1 MGTYVFKL
9 PDIGEGIAEAEI
21 AEWRVAVG
29 DMVEEDQPI
38 VDMLTDKA
46 AVEVP
51 APTDGKI
58 VKLHGEPGDMVPV
71 SSALITMEVEGD
83 GNAIDADVDI
93 RPAEE
98 ADPEPD
104 PEPDTQPK
112 AESAQE
118 PSAPAVP
125 DQKPASKPAQKPS
138 RKPAGRTRPAGDKP
152 LASPAV
158 RRRAR
163 DEGIRLAY
171 LQGTG
176 PAGQITH
183 ADLDEHLASG
193 QIAGPAATGLVQKT
207 GVEDIKIIG
216 IRRKI
221 AERMQDAKQ
230 RIPHF
235 AYVEEI
241 DLTELEALRKHM
253 NTNRRD
259 DQPKLTLLPFLMK
272 AIVQAVPHYPQV
284 NSNYDDAAGVV
295 HQFEG
300 VHIGIAT
307 QTKVGLTVPVVR
319 HAEARDMWDSAAEVK
334 RLADAARAGQ
344 ATKDELSGST
354 ITITSLGALGG
365 IVTTPVINSPEVAII
380 GVNKL
385 VEKPVVIDGQIAI
398 RKTMNLS
405 SSFDHRIVDG
415 YDAALF
421 IQKIKGLLEFPA
433 TLFTS

>member
-21 AEWRVAVG
+21 AEWRVKVG
-29 DMVEEDQPI
+29 DTVEEDQPI

-58 VKLHGEPGDMVPV
+58 LKLHGEPGDMVPV
-71 SSALITMEVEGD
+71 SSPLVTLEVEGD
-83 GNAIDADVDI
+83 GNAVDADVDV

-98 ADPEPD
+98 PAPEPED
-104 PEPDTQPK
+104 TPDSDDAPEAPAPKQADKPVPK
-112 AESAQE
+112 AV
-118 PSAPAVP
+118 PS
-125 DQKPASKPAQKPS
+125 PS

-152 LASPAV
+152 LASPSV

-163 DEGIRLAY
+163 EQGIRLAY

-176 PAGQITH
+176 AAGQITH
-183 ADLDEHLASG
+183 ADLAEHLASG
-193 QIAGPAATGLVQKT
+193 QIAGPAGGGLVQKT
-207 GVEDIKIIG
+207 GVEDIKVIG

-241 DLTELEALRKHM
+241 DLTELEALRQHM
-253 NTNRRD
+253 NAQRRE

-272 AIVQAVPHYPQV
+272 AIVQAVPQYPQV

-295 HQFEG
+295 HQYEG

-319 HAEARDMWDSAAEVK
+319 HAEARDLWDSASEVK

-421 IQKIKGLLEFPA
+421 IQTIKGLLEFPA
-433 TLFTS
+433 TLFTG

>member
-21 AEWRVAVG
+21 AEWRVKVG
-29 DMVEEDQPI
+29 DTVEEDQPI

-71 SSALITMEVEGD
+71 SSALVTLEVEGD
-83 GNAIDADVDI
+83 GNAVEADVEV

-98 ADPEPD
+98 EAAPEPKPAPQ
-104 PEPDTQPK
+104 PEKQA
-112 AESAQE
+112 AEPQDE
-118 PSAPAVP
+118 APAP
-125 DQKPASKPAQKPS
+125 KPATKPTSTPT

-152 LASPAV
+152 LASPSV

-163 DEGIRLAY
+163 EQGIRLAY

-193 QIAGPAATGLVQKT
+193 QIAGPASTGLVQKT
-207 GVEDIKIIG
+207 GVEDIKVIG

-241 DLTELEALRKHM
+241 DLMELEALRQHM
-253 NTNRRD
+253 NANRRD

-284 NSNYDDAAGVV
+284 NSNYDDDQGVV

-319 HAEARDMWDSAAEVK
+319 HAEARDLWDSASEVK

-398 RKTMNLS
+398 RKIMNLS

>member
-21 AEWRVAVG
+21 AEWRVKVG
-29 DMVEEDQPI
+29 DTVEEDQPI

-58 VKLHGEPGDMVPV
+58 LKLHGEPGDMVPV
-71 SSALITMEVEGD
+71 SSPLVTLEVEGD
-83 GNAIDADVDI
+83 GNAVDADVDV

-98 ADPEPD
+98 PAPEPED
-104 PEPDTQPK
+104 TPDSDDAPEAPAPKQADKPVPK
-112 AESAQE
+112 AV
-118 PSAPAVP
+118 PS
-125 DQKPASKPAQKPS
+125 PS

-152 LASPAV
+152 LASPSV

-163 DEGIRLAY
+163 EQGIRLAY

-176 PAGQITH
+176 AAGQITH

-193 QIAGPAATGLVQKT
+193 QIAGPAGGGLVQKT
-207 GVEDIKIIG
+207 GVEDIKVIG

-241 DLTELEALRKHM
+241 DLTELEALRQHM
-253 NTNRRD
+253 NAQRRE

-272 AIVQAVPHYPQV
+272 AIVQAVPQYPQV

-295 HQFEG
+295 HQYEG

-319 HAEARDMWDSAAEVK
+319 HAEARDLWDSASEVK

-421 IQKIKGLLEFPA
+421 IQTIKGLLEFPA
-433 TLFTS
+433 TLFTG

>member
-21 AEWRVAVG
+21 AEWRVKVG
-29 DMVEEDQPI
+29 DTVEEDQPI

-71 SSALITMEVEGD
+71 SSALVTLEVEGD
-83 GNAIDADVDI
+83 GNAVDADVDV
-93 RPAEE
+93 RPAE
-98 ADPEPD
+98 ATPDPAPEPGPEE
-104 PEPDTQPK
+104 PEPK
-112 AESAQE
+112 AASTPAT
-118 PSAPAVP
+118 PAPAAQAP
-125 DQKPASKPAQKPS
+125 DKPTSTPA

-152 LASPAV
+152 MASPSV

-163 DEGIRLAY
+163 EQGTRLAY

-193 QIAGPAATGLVQKT
+193 QIAGPVATGLVQKT
-207 GVEDIKIIG
+207 GVEDIKVIG

-241 DLTELEALRKHM
+241 DLTELEALRQHM
-253 NTNRRD
+253 NANRRD

-284 NSNYDDAAGVV
+284 NSNFDDAAGVV

-319 HAEARDMWDSAAEVK
+319 HAEARDLWDSASEVK
-334 RLADAARAGQ
+334 RLADAARNGQ

-365 IVTTPVINSPEVAII
+365 IVTTPVINSPEVAIV

-385 VEKPVVIDGQIAI
+385 VEKPVVMDGQVVI
-398 RKTMNLS
+398 RKIMNLS

>member
-29 DMVEEDQPI
+29 DTVEEDQPI

-71 SSALITMEVEGD
+71 SSPLVTLEVEGD
-83 GNAIDADVDI
+83 GNAVEADVEL

-98 ADPEPD
+98 PAPEPD
-104 PEPDTQPK
+104 SQPAPEPESEDTQP
-112 AESAQE
+112 E
-118 PSAPAVP
+118 PAAKPQPRPA
-125 DQKPASKPAQKPS
+125 ASPS
-138 RKPAGRTRPAGDKP
+138 RKPAGRTRPAGEKP
-152 LASPAV
+152 MASPSV

-163 DEGIRLAY
+163 ELGIHLPY

-193 QIAGPAATGLVQKT
+193 QIAGPAGSGLVQKT
-207 GVEDIKIIG
+207 GVEDIRIIG

-241 DLTELEALRKHM
+241 DLTELEALRRHM
-253 NTNRRD
+253 NATRRD

-272 AIVQAVPHYPQV
+272 AMVRAIPDFPQV
-284 NSNYDDAAGVV
+284 NSNYDDAAGVL
-295 HQFEG
+295 HQYEG

-319 HAEARDMWDSAAEVK
+319 HAEARDLWDSASEVK

-385 VEKPVVIDGQIAI
+385 VEKPVVIDGQITI

-421 IQKIKGLLEFPA
+421 IQTIKGLLEFPA
-433 TLFTS
+433 TLFAT

>member
-29 DMVEEDQPI
+29 DVVEEDQPI

-51 APTDGKI
+51 APTDGKVLKI
-58 VKLHGEPGDMVPV
+58 HGEPGDMVPV
-71 SSALITMEVEGD
+71 SSPLITLEVEGD
-83 GNAIDADVDI
+83 GNAVDADVDV
-93 RPAEE
+93 RPADDAAAE
-98 ADPEPD
+98 PEPTAK
-104 PEPDTQPK
+104 P
-112 AESAQE
+112 AEAE
-118 PSAPAVP
+118 AK
-125 DQKPASKPAQKPS
+125 QKPVTPSKPAAQQPTPAPARS
-138 RKPAGRTRPAGDKP
+138 QKPAGRTRPAGDKP
-152 LASPAV
+152 LASPSV

-163 DEGIRLAY
+163 EEGIRLAY

-183 ADLDEHLASG
+183 ADLDEHVASG
-193 QIAGPAATGLVQKT
+193 QVAGSAGTGLVQKT
-207 GVEDIKIIG
+207 GVDDIKVIG

-221 AERMQDAKQ
+221 AARMQDAKQ

-241 DLTELEALRKHM
+241 DLTELEALRQHM
-253 NTNRRD
+253 NANRRE

-272 AIVQAVPHYPQV
+272 AIVQAVPNYPQV
-284 NSNYDDAAGVV
+284 NSNFDDAAGVV

-319 HAEARDMWDSAAEVK
+319 HAEARDLWDSASEVK

-385 VEKPVVIDGQIAI
+385 VEKPVVIDGQITI

-433 TLFTS
+433 TLFTG

>member
-1 MGTYVFKL
+1 MGTYIFKL

-21 AEWRVAVG
+21 AEWRVKVG
-29 DMVEEDQPI
+29 DTVEEDQPI

-71 SSALITMEVEGD
+71 SSALVTLEVEGD
-83 GNAIDADVDI
+83 GNSVEADVEV

-98 ADPEPD
+98 PAAEPEPAPQPT
-104 PEPDTQPK
+104 PEASKADGQVDRAEEAPK
-112 AESAQE
+112 PAAKPAES
-118 PSAPAVP
+118 PY
-125 DQKPASKPAQKPS
+125 
-138 RKPAGRTRPAGDKP
+138 RKPAGRTRPAGEKP
-152 LASPAV
+152 MASPSV

-163 DEGIRLAY
+163 EEGIKLAY

-176 PAGQITH
+176 AAGQITH

-193 QIAGPAATGLVQKT
+193 QVAGPAGTGLVQKT
-207 GVEDIKIIG
+207 GVEDIKVIG

-241 DLTELEALRKHM
+241 DLTELEALRQHM
-253 NTNRRD
+253 NANRRD

-284 NSNYDDAAGVV
+284 NSNFDDDAGVV
-295 HQFEG
+295 HQYEG

-319 HAEARDMWDSAAEVK
+319 HAEARDLWDSASEVK
-334 RLADAARAGQ
+334 RLADAARTGQ

-385 VEKPVVIDGQIAI
+385 VEKPVVIDGQITI

-433 TLFTS
+433 TLFTD